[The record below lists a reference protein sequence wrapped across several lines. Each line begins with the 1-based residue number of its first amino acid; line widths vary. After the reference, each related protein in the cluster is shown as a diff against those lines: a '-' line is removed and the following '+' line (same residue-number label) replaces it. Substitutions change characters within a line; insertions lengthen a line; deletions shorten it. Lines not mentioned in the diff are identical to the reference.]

1 MLAPFSVPGH
11 LSFHNK
17 IGPDRLPIQ
26 FSPPPPFLLILEEDS
41 RKPED
46 QEDKDSWNCEQEDQE
61 DEDSWDGKPEE
72 EGNEEALDPEV
83 YKVYS
88 IDQIFSALHS
98 TLL

>member
-46 QEDKDSWNCEQEDQE
+46 QEDKDSW
-61 DEDSWDGKPEE
+61 DGKPEE